1 MKHYLNLNLFNDRRK
16 LQGMNCVPPLSFS
29 WFLLLFMRLGRSDV
43 EPRST
48 HFYSNTKQNNQ
59 SKEKDLYFELQTLN
73 RGKQE
78 RIKISVSKSSE
89 VT

>member
-1 MKHYLNLNLFNDRRK
+1 
-16 LQGMNCVPPLSFS
+16 
-29 WFLLLFMRLGRSDV
+29 MRLGRSDV